1 MPLNK
6 NKFIDIVISDTTA
19 LIVFAKTDTLFLLSN
34 LFNKVYIPKAV
45 NNEIHSKNDIIS
57 YQIKNSN
64 FIEVRSI
71 ENLHILERITKFK
84 LDLGETEAITLALE
98 LNLKLIIDERK
109 GRKIAT
115 NQGISIVGI
124 LGILRENY
132 IQKFITIKDLHYYF
146 NLFKNNQL
154 RISKELEIVF
164 FDSLI

>member
-1 MPLNK
+1 M
-6 NKFIDIVISDTTA
+6 
-19 LIVFAKTDTLFLLSN
+19 LSN

-57 YQIKNSN
+57 YKIKNSD
-64 FIEVRSI
+64 FIEVREI
-71 ENLHILERITKFK
+71 ENLHLLEKIKKFK

-132 IQKFITIKDLHYYF
+132 IQKLISIKDLHYYF
-146 NLFKNNQL
+146 YLFKNNQL
-154 RISKELEIVF
+154 RISKELEKIF
-164 FDSLI
+164 FDSLKL